1 MIFSSTSSAL
11 KIDTASDEIHILV
24 PDVSR
29 VLVRP
34 YPNLI
39 QKKRH
44 DYWHEIV
51 TAERNTNMYV
61 QHSQYLISSSIEI
74 SVI

>member
-1 MIFSSTSSAL
+1 MIFRSIITSL
-11 KIDTASDEIHILV
+11 KIDTASDEIHTIV

-34 YPNLI
+34 YPDLV
-39 QKKRH
+39 QKRRH

-51 TAERNTNMYV
+51 TAERSTNMYV
-61 QHSQYLISSSIEI
+61 Q
-74 SVI
+74 